1 VRKYFTWKSIGLHV
15 LAVIVVLTC
24 FLFGRWQFQSATSK
38 TMSWAYIFGWSVL
51 GIYALFVW
59 WKLIH
64 QKHTPFDKLWA
75 VKARAA
81 AEAAGR
87 PLNEIPGWALD
98 KSLRRAVIDASRE
111 PTGAFALSF
120 RKQTKALESHDQ
132 KLARAKLM
140 GHKVADSRI
149 LDGSLLEGQPE
160 DVLINDGIP
169 DDTDLIIEARVLSVT
184 VHVDEE
190 LDAYNRYLFEL
201 SQRDP
206 PKRW

>member
-1 VRKYFTWKSIGLHV
+1 
-15 LAVIVVLTC
+15 
-24 FLFGRWQFQSATSK
+24 
-38 TMSWAYIFGWSVL
+38 
-51 GIYALFVW
+51 
-59 WKLIH
+59 
-64 QKHTPFDKLWA
+64 
-75 VKARAA
+75 
-81 AEAAGR
+81 
-87 PLNEIPGWALD
+87 
-98 KSLRRAVIDASRE
+98 
-111 PTGAFALSF
+111 
-120 RKQTKALESHDQ
+120 
-132 KLARAKLM
+132 M